1 MPFSLSSSIHPPTA
15 LLDVHGELDLF
26 TAQQVGRRIE
36 LAMDQGC
43 REVLVDASGVT
54 FVNGS
59 ALGVL
64 IRNLIT
70 LNTRAGS
77 LQFVSV
83 SPKFER
89 LCQLTGIDEMLGLQP
104 LTVPEA
110 PVFGDGERP
119 ESRRRQHGGP
129 DHTIG
134 TPQWVKGLPRA

>member
-1 MPFSLSSSIHPPTA
+1 MSFAVSSSIRPPTA
-15 LLDVHGELDLF
+15 RLDVHGELDLF
-26 TAQQVGRRIE
+26 TATQVGRTID
-36 LAMDQGC
+36 LAMEQGC
-43 REVLVDASGVT
+43 REVLVDASEVT

-64 IRNLIT
+64 IRTVIT
-70 LNTRAGS
+70 LDSSAAS
-77 LQFVSV
+77 LRFVSV

-89 LCQLTGIDEMLGLQP
+89 LCLLTGIEEILGLRP

-134 TPQWVKGLPRA
+134 TPQGVTDP

>member
-1 MPFSLSSSIHPPTA
+1 MPFSVSSSIHPPTA
-15 LLDVHGELDLF
+15 RLDVHGELDLF
-26 TAQQVGRRIE
+26 TAKQVGRSID

-70 LNTRAGS
+70 LTTSAGS

-89 LCQLTGIDEMLGLQP
+89 LCQLTGIDEMLGLRP

-129 DHTIG
+129 DHMIG
-134 TPQWVKGLPRA
+134 TPQGVTGLPRT